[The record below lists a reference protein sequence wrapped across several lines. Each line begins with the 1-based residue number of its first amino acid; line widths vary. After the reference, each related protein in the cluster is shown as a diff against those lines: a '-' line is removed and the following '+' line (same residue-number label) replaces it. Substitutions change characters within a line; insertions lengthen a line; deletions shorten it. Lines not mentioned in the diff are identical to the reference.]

1 MPAVNPAKLK
11 RLLIKE
17 LFLEFALRRRLAAAQ
32 LEDLVNRATA
42 DPRFDLSA
50 YSDEF
55 AGYMNVEQ
63 ATDWAMELERAG
75 DAPHIFAVDGQQ
87 AAQPEKIIAGVP
99 ASKFVEMPPE
109 KRLALVNKAAD
120 EERRNANKK

>member
-11 RLLIKE
+11 RLMATE
-17 LFLEFALRRRLAAAQ
+17 LLLRFALKRGLTAAQ
-32 LEDLVNRATA
+32 LEDLVNRAAA

-63 ATDWAMELERAG
+63 ATDWAMDLEATG
-75 DAPHIFAVDGQQ
+75 DAPHVFADQQ
-87 AAQPEKIIAGVP
+87 AAQPEKMIGGVP
-99 ASKFVEMPPE
+99 ASEFAKMKPE
-109 KRLALVNKAAD
+109 QRLALANKVAD
-120 EERRNANKK
+120 EERRNANK

>member
-11 RLLIKE
+11 RLMAIE
-17 LFLEFALRRRLAAAQ
+17 LLSQFALTRRLSAAQ

-55 AGYMNVEQ
+55 AGYMNAEQ

-75 DAPHIFAVDGQQ
+75 DAPHIFAVEGRQ
-87 AAQPEKIIAGVP
+87 AAQPEKMIAGVP
-99 ASKFVEMPPE
+99 ASKFAKMTPE
-109 KRLALVNKAAD
+109 QRLALANKAAD
-120 EERRNANKK
+120 EERRNANK